1 MRWVRTV
8 SILAVV
14 SMALAFAVSCARQQN
29 ASVKDQVNNSLHQAG
44 LPDVKVDED
53 RARRLVTLTG
63 NVKDVGVKQ
72 QATQLAQ
79 NSAPGWA
86 ISNEIAVLPQGDEGP
101 AKQIAGDLDDAIEKT
116 YKATLIANRMD
127 SEGIHFHAKNGVL
140 TLTGTVDNPNVRQ
153 QAQTLAAT
161 VPNCSQVVNKLDVKH
176 QTATTTGKP

>member
-1 MRWVRTV
+1 MRWVRMV
-8 SILAVV
+8 SMLAVV
-14 SMALAFAVSCARQQN
+14 SLAFAAGCARNQN
-29 ASVKDQVNNSLHQAG
+29 ASVKDNVDNALHRAG
-44 LPDVKVDED
+44 MQDVKVDED
-53 RARRLVTLTG
+53 RGRRLVTLTG

-72 QATQLAQ
+72 QATELAQ

-101 AKQIAGDLDDAIEKT
+101 AKSIAGNLDDAIEKT
-116 YKATLIANRMD
+116 YKATLIANHLD
-127 SEGIHFHAKNGVL
+127 GEGIRFHAKNGVL
-140 TLTGTVDNPNVRQ
+140 ELNGTVDNPTIRQ